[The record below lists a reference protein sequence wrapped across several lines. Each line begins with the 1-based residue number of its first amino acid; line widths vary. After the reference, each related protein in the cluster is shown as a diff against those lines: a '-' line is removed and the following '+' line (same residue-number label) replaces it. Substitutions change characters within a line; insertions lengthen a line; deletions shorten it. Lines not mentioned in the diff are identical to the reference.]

1 MMFMQSPR
9 SSEARREGWY
19 GEGDQARGRCPGFLK
34 ETAEAWSRLGLY
46 ERFEQLAS
54 LVLTVVISA
63 VIVVAIA
70 HLVIKVAQLLV
81 FELMDPVEHAAFQ
94 AIFGMILTVLIAM
107 EFNHSVL
114 GILRRRQSIVQLRT
128 VILIALL
135 AMARKFIIID
145 ATSVAPLAVIGL
157 AFAVLA
163 LGSVYW
169 LVREQDHRET
179 KDDGHDA
186 TSSKAPGRG
195 RQPGTSAS

>member
-1 MMFMQSPR
+1 MSMQSSRPN
-9 SSEARREGWY
+9 EARREGCS
-19 GEGDQARGRCPGFLK
+19 GERDQGRERCPRILQ
-34 ETAEAWSRLGLY
+34 ETAEAWSRLGIY

-63 VIVVAIA
+63 VVVVSIA
-70 HLVIKVAQLLV
+70 HLVIKVAQLLI
-81 FELMDPVEHAAFQ
+81 FDLTDPVEHATFQ
-94 AIFGMILTVLIAM
+94 AIFGIILTVLIAM

-145 ATSVAPLAVIGL
+145 ATSVAPLTIIGL

-163 LGSVYW
+163 LGCVYW
-169 LVREQDHRET
+169 LVREQDRRET
-179 KDDGHDA
+179 
-186 TSSKAPGRG
+186 
-195 RQPGTSAS
+195 

>member
-1 MMFMQSPR
+1 MFTQSPR

-19 GEGDQARGRCPGFLK
+19 GKGDQGRRRCPGFLK

-46 ERFEQLAS
+46 ERFEQITS

-81 FELMDPVEHAAFQ
+81 FDLIDPVEHAAFQ

-145 ATSVAPLAVIGL
+145 ATNVAPLSVIGL

-163 LGSVYW
+163 LGAVYW
-169 LVREQDHRET
+169 LVREQDRRET

-186 TSSKAPGRG
+186 RSPNAPGSR
-195 RQPGTSAS
+195 RQSGASAS

>member
-1 MMFMQSPR
+1 MFMQSPR

-19 GEGDQARGRCPGFLK
+19 GEGDQGRGRCPGFLK

-135 AMARKFIIID
+135 AIARKFIIID
-145 ATSVAPLAVIGL
+145 ATGVPPLSVVGL
-157 AFAVLA
+157 AFAALA

-179 KDDGHDA
+179 KSDGHDT
-186 TSSKAPGRG
+186 TSAEAPRRG
-195 RQPGTSAS
+195 RQSGASTS

>member
-1 MMFMQSPR
+1 MFMQSSR
-9 SSEARREGWY
+9 SNEARREGWY
-19 GEGDQARGRCPGFLK
+19 GEGNQGRGRCPGFLK
-34 ETAEAWSRLGLY
+34 GTAEAWSRLGLY

-63 VIVVAIA
+63 VVVVSIA
-70 HLVIKVAQLLV
+70 HLVIKVAQLLI
-81 FELMDPVEHAAFQ
+81 FDLTDPVEHATFQ

-114 GILRRRQSIVQLRT
+114 GILWRRQSIVQLRT

-145 ATSVAPLAVIGL
+145 ATSVAPLTIIGL

-163 LGSVYW
+163 LGCVYW
-169 LVREQDHRET
+169 LVREQDRRET
-179 KDDGHDA
+179 KEDGHDA
-186 TSSKAPGRG
+186 TLSG
-195 RQPGTSAS
+195 ASG